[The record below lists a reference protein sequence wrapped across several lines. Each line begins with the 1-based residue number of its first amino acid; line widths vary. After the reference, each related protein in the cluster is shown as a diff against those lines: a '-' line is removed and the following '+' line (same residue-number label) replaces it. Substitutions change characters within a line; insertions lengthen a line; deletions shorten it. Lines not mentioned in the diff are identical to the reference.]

1 MLFRS
6 GNIVATKKRVA
17 APINPTLLAI
27 IDDMY
32 ARWTGQEV
40 ADHIAHWRAE
50 QENQLRIEMLKN
62 NIKSMEEELKERTA
76 K

>member
-1 MLFRS
+1 M
-6 GNIVATKKRVA
+6 ATKQVSS
-17 APINPTLLAI
+17 PINPELLSI

-50 QENQLRIEMLKN
+50 QENQLRIELLKKE
-62 NIKSMEEELKERTA
+62 ISSMESELKERTA

>member
-1 MLFRS
+1 M
-6 GNIVATKKRVA
+6 ATKQVSS
-17 APINPTLLAI
+17 PINPELLSI

-50 QENQLRIEMLKN
+50 QENQHRIELLKKE
-62 NIKSMEEELKERTA
+62 ISSMERELKERTA